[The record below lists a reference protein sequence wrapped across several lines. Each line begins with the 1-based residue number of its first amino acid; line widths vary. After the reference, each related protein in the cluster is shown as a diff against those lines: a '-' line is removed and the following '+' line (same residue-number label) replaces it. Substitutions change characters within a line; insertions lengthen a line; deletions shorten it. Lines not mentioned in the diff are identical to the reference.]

1 MDASSYV
8 EIKPN
13 RKIPSFRPGDTV
25 RVHAK
30 VVEGERER
38 IQVFEG
44 VVIRKKGGGINSNFT
59 VRRISHGI
67 GVERVFP
74 YHSPLI
80 DKVEVTKVGRVR
92 RARLYYLRD
101 RVGKAARISAGSRE
115 RFEDLAAELAAGAQP
130 AEEDETEPIE
140 ALEEGTEA
148 GAAAEEAPAAEAEP
162 APEAEA
168 EDEPAAA
175 AEPAPEA
182 AAEDAAAA
190 EAEPAPEAAAEDAPA
205 AEAEPAPEAEAE
217 EAPEAEA
224 EPAPEAAAEDAP
236 AAEEESA
243 PEAAAE
249 EAPEAEEQPV
259 DEPETAAEESGDDA
273 GEANEEPK

>member
-13 RKIPSFRPGDTV
+13 RNIPSFRSGDTV
-25 RVHAK
+25 RVHVK
-30 VVEGERER
+30 VVEGERHR

-44 VVIRKKGGGINSNFT
+44 VVIRKKRGGINSNFT
-59 VRRISHGI
+59 VRRVSHGI

-101 RVGKAARISAGSRE
+101 RVGKAARIRAGSRE

-130 AEEDETEPIE
+130 IEEEETESVE
-140 ALEEGTEA
+140 ALEEGAEA
-148 GAAAEEAPAAEAEP
+148 EASEEETTPEEEPAPEVEAEEAPAVEEEP
-162 APEAEA
+162 ALEAK
-168 EDEPAAA
+168 
-175 AEPAPEA
+175 
-182 AAEDAAAA
+182 
-190 EAEPAPEAAAEDAPA
+190 
-205 AEAEPAPEAEAE
+205 
-217 EAPEAEA
+217 
-224 EPAPEAAAEDAP
+224 AEDAP

-243 PEAAAE
+243 PEAEAKE
-249 EAPEAEEQPV
+249 EPAAEEQPA
-259 DEPETAAEESGDDA
+259 DEPEKPAEESGDDS
-273 GEANEEPK
+273 GEATEEPR